1 MNKILF
7 LDLIK
12 MHEPIKKELHD
23 AAIRVIDS
31 GHYIGGEELKAFE
44 KEMATWLGVQNL
56 CGCACGTSAIF
67 AVLKAMGIGAGDEVI
82 TTVHTAIATAEAIS
96 LTGAKVVFC
105 DISAGGFNLDLDEVE
120 KKITPKTKAIIT
132 VHLYGQPVDMD
143 RALAIAKKHKLF
155 LIEDCAQAQG
165 ATYKGKKVGTMGD
178 AGTFSFFP
186 SKNLGGFGDGGAFT
200 MKDPVQFRF
209 AKMFSNHG
217 RESKY
222 DHEFEGIN
230 SRLDA
235 MQAALLRVCLRKL
248 DTWNVDRRKVAS
260 WYDAGL
266 RGIKQVKTPA
276 VLPGTEPVYH
286 LYVIIVPDREALM
299 KYLKDN
305 GVETGVHYPCSL
317 NVQPAYAQMK
327 QGKGHFPRA
336 EQACENMLSLPVS
349 PSLTKEEA
357 DYVCELI
364 RKFYK

>member
-7 LDLIK
+7 LDLLK
-12 MHEPIKKELHD
+12 MHEPIRKELHD
-23 AAIRVIDS
+23 AAIKVIDS

-44 KEMATWLGVQNL
+44 KEMGAWLGVQNL

-82 TTVHTAIATAEAIS
+82 TTVHTAIATAEAIT
-96 LTGAKVVFC
+96 LTGAQVVFC
-105 DISAGGFNLDLDEVE
+105 DISADGFNLDLDEVE
-120 KKITPKTKAIIT
+120 KKINSKTKAIIA

-165 ATYKGKKVGTMGD
+165 AKYKGKKVGTMGD

-186 SKNLGGFGDGGAFT
+186 SKNLGGFGDGGAIT
-200 MKDPVQFRF
+200 VKDPAQFRF

-235 MQAALLRVCLRKL
+235 LQAALLRVCLKKL
-248 DTWNVDRRKVAS
+248 DEWNMGRRQVAA
-260 WYDAGL
+260 WYNEGL
-266 RGIKQVKTPA
+266 KGIAQVKTPK
-276 VLPGTEPVYH
+276 VLPDTEPVYH
-286 LYVIIVPDREALM
+286 LYVVIVPDREALA
-299 KYLKDN
+299 KHLKEK
-305 GVETGVHYPCSL
+305 GIETGVHYPCSL
-317 NVQPAYAQMK
+317 NVQPAYAHLK

-336 EQACENMLSLPVS
+336 EKACETMLSLPVS
-349 PSLTKEEA
+349 PSLTKVEI
-357 DYVCELI
+357 DYVCEEV